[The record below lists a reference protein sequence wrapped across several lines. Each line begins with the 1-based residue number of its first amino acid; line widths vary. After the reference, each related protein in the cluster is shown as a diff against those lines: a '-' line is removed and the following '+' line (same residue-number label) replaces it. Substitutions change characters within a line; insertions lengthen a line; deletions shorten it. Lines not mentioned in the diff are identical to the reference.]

1 MNTDTLL
8 QAPSHAELEEVLAS
22 IRIPACPAI
31 VNEVMFEAQRDDPS
45 IKVLTRILSSDVGM
59 SAMAVKLANSPIFG
73 SAAPVRSVQQAVSR
87 LGISNI
93 LNVVISVALRNA
105 SGNPPTPLME
115 KFWSRAS
122 TLALSTGVLARK
134 HVGIS
139 PESAYTYALFHDAA
153 IPVMLA
159 NFPDYAAVY
168 AASQDRAAAL
178 ITQEQQRF
186 KCDHAVVG
194 WLLARNWGLPPT
206 IAAAIRY
213 HHDPDVY
220 ILPEK
225 ELPAGAL
232 ALIAVTLIA
241 EHVISDFVDDA
252 DIVSERALDNAKI
265 FLGTTDAEIDDF
277 RETIIA
283 ALA

>member
-8 QAPSHAELEEVLAS
+8 QTPSQAELEGVLAN
-22 IRIPACPAI
+22 IRIPACPAT
-31 VNEVMFEAQRDDPS
+31 VNEVMFEAQREDPS

-122 TLALSTGVLARK
+122 TLALATGVLARK

-168 AASQDRAAAL
+168 AA
-178 ITQEQQRF
+178 
-186 KCDHAVVG
+186 
-194 WLLARNWGLPPT
+194 
-206 IAAAIRY
+206 
-213 HHDPDVY
+213 
-220 ILPEK
+220 
-225 ELPAGAL
+225 
-232 ALIAVTLIA
+232 
-241 EHVISDFVDDA
+241 
-252 DIVSERALDNAKI
+252 
-265 FLGTTDAEIDDF
+265 
-277 RETIIA
+277 
-283 ALA
+283 

>member
-22 IRIPACPAI
+22 IRIPACPTI

-73 SAAPVRSVQQAVSR
+73 GAAPVRSVQQAVSR

-93 LNVVISVALRNA
+93 LNVVIAVALRTA
-105 SGNPPTPLME
+105 SGNPPTPLLE
-115 KFWSRAS
+115 NFWARAS
-122 TLALSTGVLARK
+122 PLALATGVLARK

-153 IPVMLA
+153 IPVMLS
-159 NFPDYAAVY
+159 NFPDYATVY
-168 AASQDRAAAL
+168 SASQDRAATL
-178 ITQEQQRF
+178 IAEEQQRF
-186 KCDHAVVG
+186 RCDHAVVG
-194 WLLARNWGLPPT
+194 WLLARSWGLPPT

-213 HHDPDVY
+213 HHDPEVY
-220 ILPEK
+220 ILPER

-241 EHVISDFVDDA
+241 EHVISDFVEDA
-252 DIVSERALDNAKI
+252 DIVSARALDDAKV

-277 RETIIA
+277 RDTIVA

>member
-8 QAPSHAELEEVLAS
+8 QTPSQAELEGVLAN
-22 IRIPACPAI
+22 IRIPACPAT
-31 VNEVMFEAQRDDPS
+31 VNEVMFEAQREDPS
-45 IKVLTRILSSDVGM
+45 IKVLARILSSDVGM

-122 TLALSTGVLARK
+122 TLALATGVLARK

-213 HHDPDVY
+213 HHDPEVY

>member
-8 QAPSHAELEEVLAS
+8 QTPSQAELEGVLAN

-31 VNEVMFEAQRDDPS
+31 VNEVMFEAQREDPS

-122 TLALSTGVLARK
+122 TLALATGVLARK

-168 AASQDRAAAL
+168 AASEGL
-178 ITQEQQRF
+178 SVLVQQ
-186 KCDHAVVG
+186 
-194 WLLARNWGLPPT
+194 
-206 IAAAIRY
+206 
-213 HHDPDVY
+213 
-220 ILPEK
+220 
-225 ELPAGAL
+225 
-232 ALIAVTLIA
+232 
-241 EHVISDFVDDA
+241 VI
-252 DIVSERALDNAKI
+252 
-265 FLGTTDAEIDDF
+265 
-277 RETIIA
+277 
-283 ALA
+283 

>member
-1 MNTDTLL
+1 MNTDTLP

-73 SAAPVRSVQQAVSR
+73 GAAAVRSVQQAVSR

-93 LNVVISVALRNA
+93 LNVVIAVALRNA
-105 SGNPPTPLME
+105 SGNPPTPLLE

-122 TLALSTGVLARK
+122 TLALATGVLARK

-153 IPVMLA
+153 IPVMLT
-159 NFPDYAAVY
+159 NFADY
-168 AASQDRAAAL
+168 AASQDRAATL
-178 ITQEQQRF
+178 IAQEQQRF
-186 KCDHAVVG
+186 RCDHAVVG
-194 WLLARNWGLPPT
+194 WLLARSWGLPPT

-213 HHDPDVY
+213 HHDPEVY

-232 ALIAVTLIA
+232 ALIAVTQIA
-241 EHVISDFVDDA
+241 EHVISDFVEDA
-252 DIVSERALDNAKI
+252 DIVSERTLENAKI